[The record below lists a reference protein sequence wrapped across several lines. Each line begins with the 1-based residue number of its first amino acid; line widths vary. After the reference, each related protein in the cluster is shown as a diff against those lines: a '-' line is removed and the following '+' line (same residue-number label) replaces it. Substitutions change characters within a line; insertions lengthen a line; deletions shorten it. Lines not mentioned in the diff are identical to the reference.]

1 VLADAN
7 CDVLILSGDV
17 PLLTQE
23 TLTLFAEHHK
33 SMGSVVS
40 VLTAAVPDPT
50 GYGRIIRASD
60 GSLQRIVEHKD
71 ATDDERQVTEINSG
85 IYIVH
90 SQDLFSALE
99 GLSNENSQG
108 EYYLTDIIGILQS
121 RGRTVSAW
129 LAPSW
134 EELHGI
140 NTIADLERA
149 SEILSK
155 RGSI

>member
-1 VLADAN
+1 
-7 CDVLILSGDV
+7 
-17 PLLTQE
+17 
-23 TLTLFAEHHK
+23 
-33 SMGSVVS
+33 
-40 VLTAAVPDPT
+40 
-50 GYGRIIRASD
+50 
-60 GSLQRIVEHKD
+60 
-71 ATDDERQVTEINSG
+71 
-85 IYIVH
+85 
-90 SQDLFSALE
+90 LFSALE